1 VLDRRRGDASAAIL
15 AATSCSLRGSVSARR
30 PACTWCTKSDT
41 PCTEAGGGAQ
51 AFAEPYGRVGHTAWW
66 WSFRGSVPCVVG
78 WRSWCSCGAT
88 AVVAAVVVGACGMCG
103 LLEGGCCLGEALTGN
118 CLLGA
123 RMVFP
128 QLLWAVTT
136 APGRTA
142 LGRIALGRT
151 APGRTVSE
159 TGGGGQVGC
168 SSRGLLRWYA
178 HWKRSAAWFSSEPG
192 IGHRRK
198 GLIVAWSL
206 VRTHHSARTSA
217 SLRPPGFDDGQR

>member
-1 VLDRRRGDASAAIL
+1 MLDRRRGDASAAIL

-103 LLEGGCCLGEALTGN
+103 LLEGGSCLGEALTGN

-128 QLLWAVTT
+128 A
-136 APGRTA
+136 AA
-142 LGRIALGRT
+142 LGGD
-151 APGRTVSE
+151 
-159 TGGGGQVGC
+159 
-168 SSRGLLRWYA
+168 
-178 HWKRSAAWFSSEPG
+178 
-192 IGHRRK
+192 HR
-198 GLIVAWSL
+198 AWSPCRL
-206 VRTHHSARTSA
+206 VALRLVAPCRKPVAAGRWGVRRADCCGGTHTGNDPQLGSAQSRVSA
-217 SLRPPGFDDGQR
+217 TAGKG

>member
-1 VLDRRRGDASAAIL
+1 MPR
-15 AATSCSLRGSVSARR
+15 
-30 PACTWCTKSDT
+30 
-41 PCTEAGGGAQ
+41 
-51 AFAEPYGRVGHTAWW
+51 
-66 WSFRGSVPCVVG
+66 VVG

-142 LGRIALGRT
+142 LGRTAL
-151 APGRTVSE
+151 GRTVSE

>member
-1 VLDRRRGDASAAIL
+1 MRDVWPARGWVLSRWGADRELS
-15 AATSCSLRGSVSARR
+15 
-30 PACTWCTKSDT
+30 
-41 PCTEAGGGAQ
+41 AGGENG
-51 AFAEPYGRVGHTAWW
+51 
-66 WSFRGSVPCVVG
+66 VP
-78 WRSWCSCGAT
+78 
-88 AVVAAVVVGACGMCG
+88 AAA
-103 LLEGGCCLGEALTGN
+103 LGGDH
-118 CLLGA
+118 
-123 RMVFP
+123 
-128 QLLWAVTT
+128 T
-136 APGRTA
+136 APGRT
-142 LGRIALGRT
+142 ALGRT